1 MIGRRLIL
9 PGLILVVLLAAFP
22 YTAPPVYVLS
32 FMTVI
37 FMYIALSE
45 SWTILGGYAGYVSFG
60 HVAFFGIGAYTTALL
75 LLHVGVNPLFSFPLG
90 GVAAALFA
98 AVVGYPIVRLQGP
111 YFSIVTLLVALLT
124 SLVVKNT
131 PALGGTT
138 GLWLP
143 LPDMPIELNRTTFY
157 WFMLF
162 MALVATGVTA
172 WVENSKLGLGLMA
185 IRQNEAVAEAAGAN
199 TTYIKLAALV
209 LSAGLTGMVGG
220 IYGYL
225 RSYVTPEIVFDLNIG
240 VTLFLMAL
248 FGGCR
253 RWQGPVLG
261 AVILSVLG
269 EFLTLNIG
277 EEIARIAYGLC
288 LVLVVFFPDGLVGII
303 DKITVNRKVAFGGKH
318 AVER

>member
-1 MIGRRLIL
+1 MGRRAALL
-9 PGLILVVLLAAFP
+9 GLLVAVLLAAFP
-22 YTAPPVYVLS
+22 YSAPPLYALS
-32 FMTVI
+32 FLTVM
-37 FMYIALSE
+37 FMYIALAE

-60 HVAFFGIGAYTTALL
+60 HVAFFGVGAYTTALL
-75 LLHVGVNPLFSFPLG
+75 LLHLGLSPLITFPVGGLT
-90 GVAAALFA
+90 AAAFA
-98 AVVGYPIVRLQGP
+98 ALVGYPVVRLQGP
-111 YFSIVTLLVALLT
+111 FFSIVTLLIALLVG
-124 SLVVKNT
+124 LVVKNT

-143 LPDMPIELNRTTFY
+143 FPDMPIELNRTIFY
-157 WFMLF
+157 WLML
-162 MALVATGVTA
+162 LVAAVTIGAAA

-185 IRQNEAVAEAAGAN
+185 IRQNEAVAEAAGIN
-199 TTYIKLAALV
+199 TVRLKLIALI

-225 RSYVTPEIVFDLNIG
+225 RSYVSPEIVFDLNIA

-253 RWQGPVLG
+253 RWPGPVLG

-288 LVLVVFFPDGLVGII
+288 LVLVVFFPDGLIGLV
-303 DKITVNRKVAFGGKH
+303 DKVRISRKPAYKGGH
-318 AVER
+318 AAER

>member
-1 MIGRRLIL
+1 MRRWLIL
-9 PGLILVVLLAAFP
+9 SGLFLTSLLAVFP
-22 YTAPPVYVLS
+22 YTAPPIYSLS
-32 FMTVI
+32 FLTVT
-37 FMYIALSE
+37 FMYIALAE

-60 HVAFFGIGAYTTALL
+60 HVAFFGVGAYTTALL
-75 LLHVGVNPLFSFPLG
+75 LLHSGLNPLVSFPVG

-98 AVVGYPIVRLQGP
+98 AVVGYPVVRLQGP

-124 SLVVKNT
+124 ALVVKNT

-143 LPDMPIELNRTTFY
+143 LPDMPIELNRTVFY
-157 WFMLF
+157 WFMLLL
-162 MALVATGVTA
+162 AVLATGVAA

-185 IRQNEAVAEAAGAN
+185 IRQNEAVAEAAGVD
-199 TTYIKLAALV
+199 TTRLKLAALV

-225 RSYVTPEIVFDLNIG
+225 RSYVSPEIVFDLNIA

-277 EEIARIAYGLC
+277 EEVARIAYGLC
-288 LVLVVFFPDGLVGII
+288 LVLVVFFPDGLIGII
-303 DKITVNRKVAFGGKH
+303 DKIFAGRKSVFGGKH
-318 AVER
+318 VVKG

>member
-1 MIGRRLIL
+1 MGRKLIL
-9 PGLILVVLLAAFP
+9 PSLLVTGLLAAFP
-22 YTAPPVYVLS
+22 YTAPPIYVLS
-32 FMTVI
+32 FLTVM
-37 FMYIALSE
+37 FMYIALAE
-45 SWTILGGYAGYVSFG
+45 SWTVLGGYAGYVSFG
-60 HVAFFGIGAYTTALL
+60 HVAFFGVGAYTTALL
-75 LLHVGVNPLFSFPLG
+75 LLHLGLNPLITFPLG
-90 GVAAALFA
+90 GVAAAVFA
-98 AVVGYPIVRLQGP
+98 AVVGYPVVRLQGP

-124 SLVVKNT
+124 ALVVKNT

-143 LPDMPIELNRTTFY
+143 LPDMPIELNRTIFY
-157 WFMLF
+157 WSMLF
-162 MALVATGVTA
+162 MALLTTVVTG

-185 IRQNEAVAEAAGAN
+185 IRQNEAVAEAAGVN
-199 TTYIKLAALV
+199 TAYLKLAALV

-225 RSYVTPEIVFDLNIG
+225 RSYVSPEIVFDLNIA

-288 LVLVVFFPDGLVGII
+288 LVLVVFFPDGLIGII
-303 DKITVNRKVAFGGKH
+303 DKIRTGRKPALGGKH